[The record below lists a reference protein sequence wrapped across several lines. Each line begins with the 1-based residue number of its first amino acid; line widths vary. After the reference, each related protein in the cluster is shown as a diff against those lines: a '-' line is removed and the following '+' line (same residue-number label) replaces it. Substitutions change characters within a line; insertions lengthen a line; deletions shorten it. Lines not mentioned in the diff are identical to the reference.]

1 MADLDD
7 DELLDALGVE
17 LPAAKAGGRTPRE
30 ERLIAGFED
39 ILRFHQ
45 AHGRAPRHGEA
56 GDIFERLYAVR
67 LDRLRQLPEARALL
81 AELDAPGLLS
91 ADAAPPVDVGAL
103 DEDALL
109 AELGVASDTAN
120 EPADERDITTLRH
133 VRPHAARQAADEI
146 AERTP
151 CADFERFGP
160 LFQRAQRE
168 LGEGLRK
175 LLPFRGEASV
185 EQGNFFIV
193 GGQFAYVASKGE
205 EFESSSRQP
214 DARLR
219 LIYANGTESNLL
231 MRSLQ
236 RALTQDDNGRRLSE
250 PDAGPLFAHE
260 PAPLF
265 GDTPEPDDVATGTI
279 YVLRSHSQ
287 HPFVVEHRE
296 LIHKIGVT
304 GGTVQARIA
313 GAESDATYLLARV
326 EIMAEYRLHNLS
338 RTRMENL
345 FHRLFGPAQ
354 LDLTILDRFGKPV
367 KPREWFVVPLQVIDE
382 AVQRIRDG
390 SIAGLAYDPKT
401 ARLTELPR

>member
-17 LPAAKAGGRTPRE
+17 LPAAKAGGRTARE

-56 GDIFERLYAVR
+56 ADIFERLYAVR

-81 AELDAPGLLS
+81 AELDAPGLML
-91 ADAAPPVDVGAL
+91 ADATPPMAVEAL

-109 AELGVASDTAN
+109 AELGVQSDAAS
-120 EPADERDITTLRH
+120 ERDITVLRH
-133 VRPHAARQAADEI
+133 VRPHVARQAADEI

-160 LFQRAQRE
+160 LFERVQRE

-193 GGQFAYVASKGE
+193 GGQFAYVASKGQ
-205 EFESSSRQP
+205 EFDTSSGQP

-236 RALTQDDNGRRLSE
+236 RALTQDGNGRRLSE
-250 PDAGPLFAHE
+250 PDAGPLFAQE

-265 GDTPEPDDVATGTI
+265 GDTPEPDDIATGTI
-279 YVLRSHSQ
+279 YVLRSQSR
-287 HPFVVEHRE
+287 HPFVAEHRG

-304 GGTVQARIA
+304 GGSVKARIA
-313 GAESDATYLLARV
+313 GVESDATYLLAAV
-326 EIMAEYRLHNLS
+326 EVVAEYSLHNLS
-338 RTRMENL
+338 RKKLEQL
-345 FHRLFGPAQ
+345 FHRLFASAQ
-354 LDLTILDRFGKPV
+354 LDLTIEDRFGKPV
-367 KPREWFVVPLQVIDE
+367 KPREWFVLPLHVIDE
-382 AVQRIRDG
+382 AVGRIRDG
-390 SIAGLAYDPKT
+390 SITGFEYDAKA
-401 ARLTELPR
+401 ARLTPRPP